1 MLAYK
6 DTRIFTEAISGS
18 QINRDGLNTL
28 QLKIEKVM
36 SFYTLNST
44 MLRRHSYQ
52 HKTTVQDHCEN
63 LSHSLKFRLGSFSTT
78 PLLHLEMLVFPI
90 PLIHMHPLV

>member
-36 SFYTLNST
+36 SFYTLKCE
-44 MLRRHSYQ
+44 LRAKNPNKIPKIQ
-52 HKTTVQDHCEN
+52 CGNEFAEN
-63 LSHSLKFRLGSFSTT
+63 MNQKS
-78 PLLHLEMLVFPI
+78 VI
-90 PLIHMHPLV
+90 